1 MNNKT
6 IGVALIVI
14 GVVLLI
20 GSLAG
25 DMIGIGNFA
34 GFGRYQI
41 VGIILGV
48 VVAGAGFVMR
58 ARSS

>member
-6 IGVALIVI
+6 IGVALIIV

-41 VGIILGV
+41 VGIVL
-48 VVAGAGFVMR
+48 
-58 ARSS
+58 

>member
-1 MNNKT
+1 MNNRT

-20 GSLAG
+20 ASLAA
-25 DMIGIGNFA
+25 DVIGIGGRA

-41 VGIILGV
+41 AGIVVGFLATGV
-48 VVAGAGFVMR
+48 GLYMR
-58 ARSS
+58 ARNP